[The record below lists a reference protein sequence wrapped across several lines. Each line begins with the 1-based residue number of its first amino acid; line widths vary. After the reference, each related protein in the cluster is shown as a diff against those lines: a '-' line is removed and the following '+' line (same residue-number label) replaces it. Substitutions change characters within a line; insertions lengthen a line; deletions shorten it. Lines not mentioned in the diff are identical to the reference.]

1 MKVYAAL
8 LVLTAAL
15 ASACNTCN
23 VCLSSPLPCLLLVFI
38 PVLLLTMI
46 KDCPGD
52 QVCNHFGGFGV
63 NPSTFCVEPNDP
75 SCNDPRGNCDTDT
88 C

>member
-8 LVLTAAL
+8 LALTAAL

-23 VCLSSPLPCLLLVFI
+23 
-38 PVLLLTMI
+38 
-46 KDCPGD
+46 DCPGD

-63 NPSTFCVEPNDP
+63 TPTTFCVEPSDP
-75 SCNDPRGNCDTDT
+75 SCNDPRGNCDTLT
-88 C
+88 CD

>member
-1 MKVYAAL
+1 MKLYTAV
-8 LVLTAAL
+8 LVFTAAL

-23 VCLSSPLPCLLLVFI
+23 VSFSRIMGLNHSYEMI
-38 PVLLLTMI
+38 LLTKE

-63 NPSTFCVEPNDP
+63 NPTTFCVEPSDP

>member
-8 LVLTAAL
+8 LALTAAL

-23 VCLSSPLPCLLLVFI
+23 
-38 PVLLLTMI
+38 
-46 KDCPGD
+46 DCPGD

-63 NPSTFCVEPNDP
+63 TPTTFCVEPSDP
-75 SCNDPRGNCDTDT
+75 SCNDPRGNCDTAA
-88 C
+88 CN